1 MNKILKISLGMVIG
15 VTILLIAVFLI
26 IRFKPGNPLQ
36 VSLPDY
42 WPTDEWRTNTPEE
55 QGLDSTSLAEG
66 LLSIQET
73 GYPIHSLMIVR
84 NGYVVLEA
92 TFNPYDGRSPH
103 NLGSVTKSVLST
115 LIGIAIDQGKLKLDD
130 TLLSFF
136 PIDTIA
142 THDTRKDHITLKDL
156 LTMTSG
162 LDCIGLPSEETVQ
175 AMEASPNWV
184 QFMLDRPMAS
194 EPGNTFVYCGGVMHL
209 LSAVLQ
215 KATGMTALEYA
226 RQNLFEPLGIQEVVW
241 PTDPQ
246 GINQGSGNIRLL
258 PTDMAKLGFLFLQDG
273 FWDGRQVVSLE
284 WVRNAVRPQ
293 SKAGTYGY
301 GWWVSTGKT
310 GNEFNA
316 DGAGGQHIAVVPG
329 LNLVLVTTG
338 GGFNVDGVVPFLFPA
353 LVDMENPLPAN
364 HAGVD
369 DLNTTLKKL
378 AEAPTPQSPAS
389 LPEIAAQ
396 ISFRPFEFE
405 NNLLQL
411 QSFQLGFN
419 DISEASIQITFVD
432 GSQSPVAAIGLDGV
446 YRMTPGV
453 GLDRAIRT
461 EMETGGQTVG
471 IRGKWT
477 DEHTF
482 VIEYDTITNRYAYQL
497 QMRFEADDVTL
508 VATDRIY
515 GTSVTIHGTLQN
527 Q

>member
-1 MNKILKISLGMVIG
+1 MNKTLKISLSIVIG
-15 VTILLIAVFLI
+15 VAILLIALFVI
-26 IRFKPGNPLQ
+26 IRFKPGNPKKIS
-36 VSLPDY
+36 VPDY
-42 WPTDEWRTNTPEE
+42 WPSEEWRTNTPEE
-55 QGLDSTSLAEG
+55 QGLDSDRLAEG
-66 LLSIQET
+66 LLSIQSA

-84 NGYVVLEA
+84 NGYVVLQA
-92 TFNPYDGRSPH
+92 TFYPYDGTSPH
-103 NLGSVTKSVLST
+103 NLGSVTKSVMST

-136 PIDTIA
+136 PTDTIA
-142 THDTRKDHITLKDL
+142 NHDDRKDHITIEDL
-156 LTMTSG
+156 LSMTSG
-162 LDCIGLPSEETVQ
+162 LDCVGLPSEATVQ
-175 AMEASPNWV
+175 AMEASPDWV

-194 EPGNTFVYCGGVMHL
+194 EPGKTFVYCGGVMHL

-215 KATGMTALEYA
+215 KATGITALEYA
-226 RQNLFEPLGIQEVVW
+226 RQYLFEPLGIQEVVW

-246 GINQGSGNIRLL
+246 GVNQGSGNIRLL
-258 PTDMAKLGFLFLQDG
+258 PSDMAKLGFLFLHDG
-273 FWDGRQVVSLE
+273 HWEDRQVVSLE

-293 SKAGTYGY
+293 NKAGSYGY
-301 GWWVSTGKT
+301 GWWVNTAKT

-338 GGFNVDGVVPFLFPA
+338 GGFNVDDVVAFLFPA

-364 HAGVD
+364 PAGVE

-378 AEAPTPQSPAS
+378 AQAPTPQSHPS
-389 LPEIAAQ
+389 LPDLAAQ
-396 ISFRPFEFE
+396 ISNRSIEFE
-405 NNLLQL
+405 SNLLQL
-411 QSFQLGFN
+411 QSFRLEFN
-419 DISEASIQITFVD
+419 EISEASIQITFVD
-432 GSQSPVAAIGLDGV
+432 GSQSPVAAIGLDRV
-446 YRMTPGV
+446 YRMTSGV

-461 EMETGGQTVG
+461 ELETAGQTVG
-471 IRGKWT
+471 IRGMWA
-477 DEHTF
+477 DEQSF

-515 GTSVTIHGTLQN
+515 GASVTIHGTLQN